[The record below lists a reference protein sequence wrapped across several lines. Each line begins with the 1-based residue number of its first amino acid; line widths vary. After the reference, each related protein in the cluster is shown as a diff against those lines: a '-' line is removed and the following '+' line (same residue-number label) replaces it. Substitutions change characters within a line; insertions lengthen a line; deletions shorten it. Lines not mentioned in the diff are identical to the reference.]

1 MRFRT
6 LTGVQRHRVT
16 NLLFAAGVASAIA
29 TVTGSSLLGCP
40 AVSRDSRLDGEQIDD
55 NDTSEQRRIRQ
66 PTPAALQ
73 GMEEQRFVGGKME
86 PVPSTS
92 KDRAVGGSTN

>member
-16 NLLFAAGVASAIA
+16 NLLFAAGVVSAIA

-40 AVSRDSRLDGEQIDD
+40 AVNRDSRLDGEQIDD
-55 NDTSEQRRIRQ
+55 NDTPERRRLPQAQ
-66 PTPAALQ
+66 PAVALQ

-86 PVPSTS
+86 RVRTPT
-92 KDRAVGGSTN
+92 KE

>member
-16 NLLFAAGVASAIA
+16 NLLFVAGVMSAIA

-40 AVSRDSRLDGEQIDD
+40 AVNRDSRLDGEQIDD
-55 NDTSEQRRIRQ
+55 DNASERQRRQQ
-66 PTPAALQ
+66 PRPDAKTAMALQ
-73 GMEEQRFVGGKME
+73 GMEEQRFVGGVME
-86 PVPSTS
+86 KVQTST
-92 KDRAVGGSTN
+92 KE